1 MPPPALPTP
10 GNAQE
15 AAGLVQRLQH
25 AIHELQ
31 LGEAERMTYEL
42 IRFHWQRDGRRLDH
56 GHAILEALATR
67 NLGNALHRCDEL
79 LDFYVDEAAEPLVR
93 ISAVS

>member
-1 MPPPALPTP
+1 MPSPLPTP
-10 GNAQE
+10 SNVQE

-25 AIHELQ
+25 EIHEFQ

-42 IRFHWQRDGRRLDH
+42 IRFHWQRDGRRLEP

-67 NLGNALHRCDEL
+67 NLSNALQRCDEL
-79 LDFYVDEAAEPLVR
+79 LDFYHDEAAEPLVR
-93 ISAVS
+93 ISAAS